1 MKRKVLAVLLA
12 ASMMGTL
19 GACGSSD
26 SGKQTDAKT
35 DDSSSTETTDSGE
48 ASADSSDGSFDGV
61 KIEVDIEDSIQGDQN
76 TLDCFNKLIDEFSQQ
91 TGAEVEVVQNGSD
104 HENIMKTRMASQD
117 MPDMFVTHGWST
129 LRYNDFC
136 EDLSGEEWVSRLD
149 DAVKAVITDEMQMCW
164 KQMILILMRSRHG
177 MISRLPVRNWKQ
189 TEQLHWLSQERTEVH

>member
-76 TLDCFNKLIDEFSQQ
+76 TRLCTIGISEGSTRAQHGYTHMSCLLSDFSMRGLLIP
-91 TGAEVEVVQNGSD
+91 
-104 HENIMKTRMASQD
+104 R
-117 MPDMFVTHGWST
+117 
-129 LRYNDFC
+129 
-136 EDLSGEEWVSRLD
+136 
-149 DAVKAVITDEMQMCW
+149 
-164 KQMILILMRSRHG
+164 
-177 MISRLPVRNWKQ
+177 
-189 TEQLHWLSQERTEVH
+189 

>member
-12 ASMMGTL
+12 A
-19 GACGSSD
+19 GSGNPWSVRFLRFR
-26 SGKQTDAKT
+26 KTDRAKT

-117 MPDMFVTHGWST
+117 MPDMFG
-129 LRYNDFC
+129 
-136 EDLSGEEWVSRLD
+136 
-149 DAVKAVITDEMQMCW
+149 
-164 KQMILILMRSRHG
+164 
-177 MISRLPVRNWKQ
+177 
-189 TEQLHWLSQERTEVH
+189 

>member
-61 KIEVDIEDSIQGDQN
+61 KIE
-76 TLDCFNKLIDEFSQQ
+76 TLKILSRVIR
-91 TGAEVEVVQNGSD
+91 
-104 HENIMKTRMASQD
+104 IRWIAS
-117 MPDMFVTHGWST
+117 T
-129 LRYNDFC
+129 N
-136 EDLSGEEWVSRLD
+136 
-149 DAVKAVITDEMQMCW
+149 
-164 KQMILILMRSRHG
+164 
-177 MISRLPVRNWKQ
+177 
-189 TEQLHWLSQERTEVH
+189 

>member
-1 MKRKVLAVLLA
+1 MSEHITKRRILHEEKSFGSIAG
-12 ASMMGTL
+12 SKHDGNPWT
-19 GACGSSD
+19 CGSSD

-117 MPDMFVTHGWST
+117 MPDMVW
-129 LRYNDFC
+129 
-136 EDLSGEEWVSRLD
+136 
-149 DAVKAVITDEMQMCW
+149 
-164 KQMILILMRSRHG
+164 
-177 MISRLPVRNWKQ
+177 
-189 TEQLHWLSQERTEVH
+189 

>member
-1 MKRKVLAVLLA
+1 MSEHITKGGFLHEEKSFWQYLLA

-76 TLDCFNKLIDEFSQQ
+76 TLDCFNKTDRR
-91 TGAEVEVVQNGSD
+91 VQPAD
-104 HENIMKTRMASQD
+104 
-117 MPDMFVTHGWST
+117 
-129 LRYNDFC
+129 
-136 EDLSGEEWVSRLD
+136 
-149 DAVKAVITDEMQMCW
+149 
-164 KQMILILMRSRHG
+164 RSRG
-177 MISRLPVRNWKQ
+177 
-189 TEQLHWLSQERTEVH
+189 

>member
-61 KIEVDIEDSIQGDQN
+61 KIEVDIEDSIQAPAAYLLHQSLPDLLQSVH
-76 TLDCFNKLIDEFSQQ
+76 LDV
-91 TGAEVEVVQNGSD
+91 G
-104 HENIMKTRMASQD
+104 
-117 MPDMFVTHGWST
+117 
-129 LRYNDFC
+129 
-136 EDLSGEEWVSRLD
+136 
-149 DAVKAVITDEMQMCW
+149 
-164 KQMILILMRSRHG
+164 
-177 MISRLPVRNWKQ
+177 
-189 TEQLHWLSQERTEVH
+189 